1 MVVRP
6 LTFICLLFALA
17 VQGQVGGNAAYQFL
31 NLGSAPR
38 QVALGGKVI
47 TNFDYDPTQAFFNP
61 ATINPAMDNQLA
73 LTINNYIGDVSY
85 GTASYAY
92 LYDRIT
98 QVFHTGVTYINY
110 GSFEGYDAQ
119 GNPTNSFSGGE
130 LAVSFG
136 HAKNIPFS
144 NFYVGANVKFISSTL
159 EQYNSTG
166 VAIDAGLLYRDQDTG
181 LHLGL
186 VARNFGA
193 QLDPYDITAE
203 RLPFEIIFGASQDLD
218 NIPVRWHLTL
228 EHMENW
234 KLAFANPNRDE
245 IDLEGNATKENI
257 TIVDELFRHLIVGV
271 ELFPEK
277 GFNLRLGY
285 NFRRGEELR
294 IVDQRSFAGLSAG
307 FGIKLNKLRLSYA
320 YSKYNSAAASSFFG
334 LNMNLQ

>member
-1 MVVRP
+1 M
-6 LTFICLLFALA
+6 
-17 VQGQVGGNAAYQFL
+17 
-31 NLGSAPR
+31 
-38 QVALGGKVI
+38 
-47 TNFDYDPTQAFFNP
+47 
-61 ATINPAMDNQLA
+61 
-73 LTINNYIGDVSY
+73 
-85 GTASYAY
+85 
-92 LYDRIT
+92 
-98 QVFHTGVTYINY
+98 
-110 GSFEGYDAQ
+110 
-119 GNPTNSFSGGE
+119 
-130 LAVSFG
+130 
-136 HAKNIPFS
+136 
-144 NFYVGANVKFISSTL
+144 
-159 EQYNSTG
+159 
-166 VAIDAGLLYRDQDTG
+166 
-181 LHLGL
+181 GL

-203 RLPFEIIFGASQDLD
+203 LLPFEIIFGASQDLD